1 MPAAPVPTRAE
12 IFVADTDTV
21 ERPQEDAALVPTVR
35 DEEGNLSPEFV
46 ETVDAAIEAD
56 DTDRLKALTE
66 DLHEADLAD
75 LIEALHPTDQSKLV
89 RLLGR
94 DFDFVA
100 LTELDDA
107 MRVRILD
114 ELPPEAV
121 AEGMRELNSDD
132 AAHILEDLDEPDKD
146 AILERMSFV
155 ERLQLQRV
163 LDYPEESAGRRMQ
176 TDFIAVPP
184 FWTVGQTID
193 YLREA
198 EELPEE
204 FYQIFVVDPGFRLQG
219 TLPLD
224 ALLRSKRPQKISE
237 IMRGSPYLVAATDD
251 QEEVAHLFERYNLVS
266 AAVTDDSERLVGVIH
281 VDDIV
286 DVIQEEVEED
296 IKRMA
301 GIGDEEVSDSIL
313 ATVRSRFTWLLVN
326 LATAVLASLVI
337 GLFDATI
344 QQMVALAVLMPIV
357 ASMGGNAGTQT
368 MTVAVRAL
376 ATRDIDIFNA
386 RRIISRETIVGFL
399 NGMLFAV
406 VIGVIASVW
415 FGSIG
420 LGGVIAAAMVV
431 NMVAAG
437 LFGIL
442 IPLTLNKIGVDPAIA
457 SGVFVT
463 TVTDVVG
470 FFAFLSF
477 AAWWFGLA

>member
-1 MPAAPVPTRAE
+1 M
-12 IFVADTDTV
+12 ADTDTV